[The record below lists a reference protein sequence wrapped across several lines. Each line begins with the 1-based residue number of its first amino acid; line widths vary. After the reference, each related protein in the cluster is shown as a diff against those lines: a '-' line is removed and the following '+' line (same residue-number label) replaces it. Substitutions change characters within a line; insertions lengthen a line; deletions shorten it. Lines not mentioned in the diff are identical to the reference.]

1 MPYLALARKY
11 RPQRFEDIVGQEH
24 VSQTLQ
30 KAIDSNRVHHAYL
43 FTGIRGVGKTT
54 AARVLAKALN
64 CENGP
69 TNEPCNE
76 CVACT
81 EITAG
86 RSMDVMELD
95 AASNRG
101 IDDIRELREGV
112 RYTTARDRY
121 KIIIIDEVH
130 MLTEAAFN
138 ALLKTLE
145 EPPPHVRFVLATTDP
160 QKLPAT
166 ILSRCQRFDFRRVTA
181 SALVAHL
188 QKLCT
193 SEGIAAEE
201 AALSI
206 VVRQTQGSVRDALSL
221 LDQLLAASSDSK
233 LTADKTMEILGVAD
247 RKRVL
252 STIKALLEQDA
263 KAALTTLRDVFVTGY
278 DVTLFINEV
287 LAALRDA
294 MVLRIA
300 GRNRELVDLSQLEIE
315 ELEAIIGDRNP
326 YDLHH
331 YLRVMLDAVEQIRRS
346 EFPMF
351 AAEEALIRVASAG
364 QSAKIPKLIQRLS
377 ELEQRLSSRT
387 GEAKELFKEPE
398 APPENPPE
406 SGAEE
411 VPAAP
416 EDVVPA
422 PPKAASEESIKEG
435 PALLEATDSPIQK
448 PPLQKPAVEPPVE
461 QPAEETPV
469 ERPAEASPPEQP
481 AEEIPVERPAAST
494 PPAQPA
500 EEIPVERPADAS
512 PPEQPVEGL
521 VSVENELPE
530 TVLMEAVDTPID
542 DIPPPPGTF
551 ALKPGVSPADAQDDD
566 RSFELPPVPSGPAL
580 PGIAKGAKKA
590 SRRKI
595 DHELLAE
602 MPQSTPTAD
611 KPEPAE
617 PTAPEP
623 EKEPVEE
630 EPEIHRTPPYPDLVA
645 ADRDELWSAFLV
657 YIALEKPGILAEFD
671 TRVLEACVVSKV
683 TDKIVTVT
691 FPAGAMATLAPLRL
705 KESLPDFLALEVEV
719 ELESSSEIMLDN
731 SLEADRQR
739 RRDSRKNELD
749 KELRAHPH
757 VETALG
763 LFGGEVHSTDIDP
776 DALEDQ
782 D

>member
-30 KAIDSNRVHHAYL
+30 KAIDANRVHHAYL

-64 CENGP
+64 CEKGP

-76 CVACT
+76 CIACT

-188 QKLCT
+188 ARLCT
-193 SEGIAAEE
+193 SEGIAADE
-201 AALSI
+201 AALAI
-206 VVRQTQGSVRDALSL
+206 IVRQTQGSVRDALSL
-221 LDQLLAASSDSK
+221 LDQLLAASTGDS
-233 LTADKTMEILGVAD
+233 LTAEQTMEILGVAD
-247 RKRVL
+247 RKRVFA
-252 STIKALLEQDA
+252 TIRALLEQDA
-263 KAALTTLRDVFVTGY
+263 KAALLILREVFVTGY

-287 LAALRDA
+287 LAVLRDA
-294 MVLRIA
+294 MVMRIA
-300 GRNRELVDLSQLEIE
+300 GQNKELVDLAQQELD
-315 ELEAIIGDRNP
+315 ELETIIADRNP

-331 YLRVMLDAVEQIRRS
+331 YLRVMLDAVEQIRKS

-351 AAEEALIRVASAG
+351 AAEEALVRVASAG
-364 QSAKIPKLIQRLS
+364 HSAKIPKLIQRLAD
-377 ELEQRLSSRT
+377 LEQRLSSR
-387 GEAKELFKEPE
+387 GGDGRKLFKESAPQQQEEPE
-398 APPENPPE
+398 EPPSNPNE

-416 EDVVPA
+416 EDLAPA
-422 PPKAASEESIKEG
+422 PIADADDDATDEAG
-435 PALLEATDSPIQK
+435 PPLLEAVDI
-448 PPLQKPAVEPPVE
+448 PLDEVP
-461 QPAEETPV
+461 
-469 ERPAEASPPEQP
+469 
-481 AEEIPVERPAAST
+481 
-494 PPAQPA
+494 PPA
-500 EEIPVERPADAS
+500 D
-512 PPEQPVEGL
+512 
-521 VSVENELPE
+521 
-530 TVLMEAVDTPID
+530 
-542 DIPPPPGTF
+542 TF
-551 ALKPGVSPADAQDDD
+551 ALKPGAAPPSEDDGD
-566 RSFELPPVPSGPAL
+566 ERAAVLPPLPTGPAL
-580 PGIAKGAKKA
+580 PGITKGAKKT

-595 DHELLAE
+595 DHELLAS
-602 MPQSTPTAD
+602 MPKTPPKEVAPAPANSKNT
-611 KPEPAE
+611 EPGE
-617 PTAPEP
+617 L
-623 EKEPVEE
+623 PVTEDQE
-630 EPEIHRTPPYPDLVA
+630 GVLVHREPPYPDLAA
-645 ADRDELWSAFLV
+645 ADRSDLWSSFLKFVISKSHDELAN
-657 YIALEKPGILAEFD
+657 FD
-671 TRVLEACVVSKV
+671 TRVLEACIVSDA
-683 TDKIVTVT
+683 TAEKITVT
-691 FPAGAMATLAPLRL
+691 FPAGAAATLKPLRL
-705 KESLPDFLALEVEV
+705 KETLPAFLAIPIAV
-719 ELESSSEIMLDN
+719 ELLPSEEKMLDD
-731 SLEADRQR
+731 SMEADRQR
-739 RRDSRKNELD
+739 RREQRESDID
-749 KELRAHPH
+749 AELRKHPH
-757 VETALG
+757 VAAALG
-763 LFGGEVHSTDIDP
+763 LFGGQVISTDVDL

>member
-76 CVACT
+76 CIACK

-121 KIIIIDEVH
+121 KIVIIDEVH

-181 SALVAHL
+181 AALVAHL
-188 QKLCT
+188 EKLCS
-193 SEGIAAEE
+193 SEGVAAEE

-221 LDQLLAASSDSK
+221 LDQLLAASTDNK
-233 LTADKTMEILGVAD
+233 LTAQQTMEILGVAD

-252 STIKALLEQDA
+252 ATIKALLEQDA
-263 KAALTTLRDVFVTGY
+263 KSALTTLREVFVTGY
-278 DVTLFINEV
+278 DVTLFVNEV

-315 ELEAIIGDRNP
+315 ELEAIIGDHNP

-377 ELEQRLSSRT
+377 DIEQRLSSRT
-387 GEAKELFKEPE
+387 GEAKELFLEPE

-416 EDVVPA
+416 EDAVPA
-422 PPKAASEESIKEG
+422 PTETTSEEIVADSA
-435 PALLEATDSPIQK
+435 ALLDAVDVPVPDMPQEEPSKLDSLPD
-448 PPLQKPAVEPPVE
+448 LA
-461 QPAEETPV
+461 
-469 ERPAEASPPEQP
+469 PPEP
-481 AEEIPVERPAAST
+481 
-494 PPAQPA
+494 
-500 EEIPVERPADAS
+500 
-512 PPEQPVEGL
+512 
-521 VSVENELPE
+521 
-530 TVLMEAVDTPID
+530 VLMEAVDTPID
-542 DIPPPPGTF
+542 DLPPPPGTF
-551 ALKPGVSPADAQDDD
+551 ELKPGAAPP
-566 RSFELPPVPSGPAL
+566 ELAEEQYSSDFPPPPTGPAL
-580 PGIAKGAKKA
+580 PGISKGAKKT
-590 SRRKI
+590 SRRKV
-595 DHELLAE
+595 DQELLAE
-602 MPQSTPTAD
+602 MPEAPPTAAE
-611 KPEPAE
+611 PEPIEPPPAE
-617 PTAPEP
+617 PAKT
-623 EKEPVEE
+623 EE
-630 EPEIHRTPPYPDLVA
+630 EVPAEERTPPYPDLVT
-645 ADRDELWSAFLV
+645 ADRAELWSAFLAH
-657 YIALEKPGILAEFD
+657 IALHKPGVLADFD
-671 TRVLEACVVSKV
+671 TRVLEACIVSKV
-683 TDKIVTVT
+683 TTKLVTVT
-691 FPAGAMATLAPLRL
+691 YPAGAMATLSPLHL
-705 KESLPDFLALEVEV
+705 KESLPEFLVLEVGV
-719 ELESSSEIMLDN
+719 ELEPSSEIMLDN

-739 RRDSRKNELD
+739 RRDARRTEID
-749 KELRAHPH
+749 QELRAHPH
-757 VETALG
+757 VLAAIN
-763 LFGGEVHSTDIDP
+763 LFGGEVYSTDIDP

>member
-76 CVACT
+76 CIACT

-188 QKLCT
+188 NKLCT
-193 SEGIAAEE
+193 SEGIEAEE

-221 LDQLLAASSDSK
+221 LDQLLAASTDNK

-252 STIKALLEQDA
+252 AAIKALLEQDA
-263 KAALTTLRDVFVTGY
+263 KAALTTLREVFVTGY

-377 ELEQRLSSRT
+377 ELEQQLSSRT
-387 GEAKELFKEPE
+387 GDTKKLFKEPE
-398 APPENPPE
+398 EPPKNPPE
-406 SGAEE
+406 SGAEK

-416 EDVVPA
+416 EDDAPA
-422 PPKAASEESIKEG
+422 PPEAIAKAPQEG
-435 PALLEATDSPIQK
+435 PVLLEEVDAPIEDGT
-448 PPLQKPAVEPPVE
+448 PDMPVAPAAPEVEEPAVAPPVK
-461 QPAEETPV
+461 AEEAPLN
-469 ERPAEASPPEQP
+469 
-481 AEEIPVERPAAST
+481 EEP
-494 PPAQPA
+494 
-500 EEIPVERPADAS
+500 
-512 PPEQPVEGL
+512 
-521 VSVENELPE
+521 PE
-530 TVLMEAVDTPID
+530 TVLMETVDTPID
-542 DIPPPPGTF
+542 DVPPPPDTF
-551 ALKPGVSPADAQDDD
+551 ALKPGTSPVEVSDDGHN
-566 RSFELPPVPSGPAL
+566 FELPAVPSGPAL
-580 PGIAKGAKKA
+580 PGITKGAKKA

-602 MPQSTPTAD
+602 MPETPPAAD
-611 KPEPAE
+611 EPESVE
-617 PTAPEP
+617 TTAPEP
-623 EKEPVEE
+623 VEE
-630 EPEIHRTPPYPDLVA
+630 PAKEVAEVHRTPPYPDPAA
-645 ADRDELWSAFLV
+645 ADRAELWSAFLA
-657 YIALEKPGILAEFD
+657 YIALQKPGVLADFD

-683 TDKIVTVT
+683 TEQALTVT
-691 FPAGAMATLAPLRL
+691 YPAGAKATIAPLRL
-705 KESLPDFLALEVEV
+705 KESLPEFLALAVEV
-719 ELESSSEIMLDN
+719 ELEASSEIMLGN

-739 RRDSRKNELD
+739 RRNARRKEID
-749 KELRAHPH
+749 EELRSHPH
-757 VETALG
+757 VEAAID

>member
-1 MPYLALARKY
+1 LNLKTLREEGKMPYLALARKY

-24 VSQTLQ
+24 VSHTLQ
-30 KAIDSNRVHHAYL
+30 KAIDANRVHHAYL

-76 CVACT
+76 CIACK

-121 KIIIIDEVH
+121 KIVIIDEVH

-145 EPPPHVRFVLATTDP
+145 EPPSHVRFVLATTDP

-188 QKLCT
+188 ERLCT

-221 LDQLLAASSDSK
+221 LDQLLAASTENK
-233 LTADKTMEILGVAD
+233 LTAERTMEILGVAD

-252 STIKALLEQDA
+252 ATIKALLEQDA
-263 KAALTTLRDVFVTGY
+263 KTALTTLREVFVTGY

-300 GRNRELVDLSQLEIE
+300 GRNKELVDLAQLEIE

-331 YLRVMLDAVEQIRRS
+331 YLRVMLDAVEQIRKS

-377 ELEQRLSSRT
+377 ELEQRLSSRP
-387 GEAKELFKEPE
+387 GDAKELFKEPE
-398 APPENPPE
+398 APPENPPK
-406 SGAEE
+406 SGAELA
-411 VPAAP
+411 PAAP
-416 EDVVPA
+416 EDTAPA
-422 PPKAASEESIKEG
+422 PPEQV
-435 PALLEATDSPIQK
+435 PAENPPDDAPVLSQATDI
-448 PPLQKPAVEPPVE
+448 
-461 QPAEETPV
+461 
-469 ERPAEASPPEQP
+469 
-481 AEEIPVERPAAST
+481 
-494 PPAQPA
+494 
-500 EEIPVERPADAS
+500 
-512 PPEQPVEGL
+512 
-521 VSVENELPE
+521 
-530 TVLMEAVDTPID
+530 PID
-542 DIPPPPGTF
+542 AVPPHSDTF
-551 ALKPGVSPADAQDDD
+551 ELKPGSAPSEDIEGAGRLD
-566 RSFELPPVPSGPAL
+566 LPPAPSGPAL
-580 PGIAKGAKKA
+580 PGISKGGKKA

-595 DHELLAE
+595 DHDLLAE
-602 MPQSTPTAD
+602 MPEAPPKEAD
-611 KPEPAE
+611 PQPAE
-617 PTAPEP
+617 ETDQPLPESEVVEAP
-623 EKEPVEE
+623 PVD
-630 EPEIHRTPPYPDLVA
+630 RAPPYPDLVA
-645 ADRDELWSAFLV
+645 ANPRELWSAFLD
-657 YIALEKPGILAEFD
+657 YIALKNPGVLADFD
-671 TRVLEACVVSKV
+671 TRVLEACIVSKV
-683 TDKIVTVT
+683 TDKKVTIT
-691 FPAGAMATLAPLRL
+691 FPAGAMATIAPLQL
-705 KESLPDFLALEVEV
+705 KESLPDFLVCAVDI
-719 ELESSSEIMLDN
+719 ELKPSEEIMLDN

-739 RRDSRKNELD
+739 RRDARKKD
-749 KELRAHPH
+749 IDAELRQHPH
-757 VETALG
+757 VAAALS
-763 LFGGEVHSTDIDP
+763 LFGGQVHSTDIDP
-776 DALEDQ
+776 DALEDE

>member
-30 KAIDSNRVHHAYL
+30 KAIDANRVHHAYL

-76 CVACT
+76 CIACT

-101 IDDIRELREGV
+101 IDDMRELREGV

-188 QKLCT
+188 ERLCF
-193 SEGIAAEE
+193 SEGIAADE

-221 LDQLLAASSDSK
+221 LDQLLAASTDNK
-233 LTADKTMEILGVAD
+233 LTAKRTMEILGVAD
-247 RKRVL
+247 HKRVMA
-252 STIKALLEQDA
+252 TIKALLDQDA
-263 KAALTTLRDVFVTGY
+263 KTALITLREVFVSGY

-287 LAALRDA
+287 LASLRDA

-300 GRNRELVDLSQLEIE
+300 GQNKELVDLAQIEIE
-315 ELEAIIGDRNP
+315 ELEEIVGDRNP

-364 QSAKIPKLIQRLS
+364 QTAKIPKLVQRLA
-377 ELEQRLSSRT
+377 ELEQRLSSRS
-387 GEAKELFKEPE
+387 GEARKLFKESTQAPPSEAIEEPE
-398 APPENPPE
+398 EPPENPPE

-416 EDVVPA
+416 EEVTSA
-422 PPKAASEESIKEG
+422 PP
-435 PALLEATDSPIQK
+435 LLEAIDM
-448 PPLQKPAVEPPVE
+448 PLE
-461 QPAEETPV
+461 
-469 ERPAEASPPEQP
+469 
-481 AEEIPVERPAAST
+481 
-494 PPAQPA
+494 
-500 EEIPVERPADAS
+500 
-512 PPEQPVEGL
+512 
-521 VSVENELPE
+521 
-530 TVLMEAVDTPID
+530 
-542 DIPPPPGTF
+542 DIPPLPDT
-551 ALKPGVSPADAQDDD
+551 
-566 RSFELPPVPSGPAL
+566 FELEPGAAPPDESTNDPRYAEAPAVPSGPAL
-580 PGIAKGAKKA
+580 PGLAAGSKSPAKRAIDQELLAAMPESPPAADEPEPAAAKGAE
-590 SRRKI
+590 
-595 DHELLAE
+595 HAE
-602 MPQSTPTAD
+602 SV
-611 KPEPAE
+611 EPGE
-617 PTAPEP
+617 VPAPD
-623 EKEPVEE
+623 VD
-630 EPEIHRTPPYPDLVA
+630 RAPPYPDLIS
-645 ADRDELWSAFLV
+645 ADRAQLWDAFLDYV
-657 YIALEKPGILAEFD
+657 ALQHPGVLGDFD
-671 TRVLEACVVSKV
+671 KRVLEACVVTTVADS
-683 TDKIVTVT
+683 TITVT
-691 FPAGAMATLAPLRL
+691 FPKGAMATLSPLRL
-705 KESLPDFLALEVEV
+705 EEQLPAFLAMPVEV
-719 ELESSSEIMLDN
+719 VLLPSNDKMLDD
-731 SLEADRQR
+731 SLEADRKR
-739 RRDSRKNELD
+739 RRDTRRNEIES
-749 KELRAHPH
+749 ELRAHPH
-757 VETALG
+757 VAAALD
-763 LFGGEVHSTDIDP
+763 LFGGTVHSADVDP